1 MKTTVQHNIAFIGGG
16 NMARALI
23 GGLVSQGT
31 QAGAIRVGEP
41 YEATRAALGRDF
53 GIHATADNRE
63 AIGGSDLVVV
73 AVKPQEAGRVLAPLK
88 DLLQSSHPVV
98 LSVAAGITVA
108 SLQEWVGAGVPV
120 VRSMPNRAALVGAG
134 ITGLYAAPDV
144 TPAQR
149 QLAEATMRASGEVAW
164 LARED
169 DIDAVIAVSGSG
181 PAYFF
186 LLAELMMH
194 HGEALGLAPATAR
207 KLAVQTLY
215 GAGAL
220 AHASEDGDLARMRAE
235 VTSKGGTTA
244 AAIAVFEARGLP
256 RTVAA
261 AMDAAV
267 QRSREIAAEFGKTQI

>member
-1 MKTTVQHNIAFIGGG
+1 MQHKIAFIGGG

-23 GGLVSQGT
+23 SGLISHGT
-31 QAGAIRVGEP
+31 QAQALQVGEP
-41 YEATRAALGRDF
+41 QQQTREDLSRDF
-53 GIHATADNRE
+53 GVLATGDNGV
-63 AIGGSDLVVV
+63 AIAGADLVVM
-73 AVKPQEAGRVLAPLK
+73 AVKPQEAGRVLTPLR
-88 DLLQSSHPVV
+88 QQFQASRPVV

-108 SLQEWVGAGVPV
+108 SLQQWLGAGVPV
-120 VRSMPNRAALVGAG
+120 VRAMPNRPALVGAG
-134 ITGLYAAPDV
+134 VSGLFAAPDV

-149 QLAEATMRASGEVAW
+149 GLAEDTMRASGGVVW
-164 LARED
+164 LDRED

-186 LLAELMMH
+186 LLAELMMR

-207 KLAVQTLY
+207 MLAVETLY

-235 VTSKGGTTA
+235 VTSRGGTTA
-244 AAIAVFEARGLP
+244 AAIAVFESAGLS
-256 RTVAA
+256 RTVAT

-267 QRSREIAAEFGKTQI
+267 RRSREIAIEFGRS

>member
-1 MKTTVQHNIAFIGGG
+1 MPHNIAFIGGG

-23 GGLVSQGT
+23 GGLIGHGT
-31 QAGAIRVGEP
+31 AAAAIKVGEP
-41 YEATRAALGRDF
+41 FAATRESLSRDF
-53 GIHATADNRE
+53 GIEASADNSA
-63 AIGGSDLVVV
+63 AIAGADLVVI
-73 AVKPQEAGRVLAPLK
+73 AVKPQEAGRVLAPLQP
-88 DLLQSSHPVV
+88 LFQASRPVV

-108 SLQEWVGAGVPV
+108 SLQDWVGPGVAV
-120 VRSMPNRAALVGAG
+120 IRAMPNRPALVGAG
-134 ITGLYAAPDV
+134 VSGLYAAPEV
-144 TPAQR
+144 TAAQR
-149 QLAEATMRASGEVAW
+149 QLAEAAMRASGGVVW
-164 LARED
+164 LAREA

-194 HGEALGLAPATAR
+194 QGEALGLEPATAR
-207 KLAVQTLY
+207 MLAVQTLY

-220 AHASEDGDLARMRAE
+220 AHASKDGDLARMRAE

-244 AAIAVFEARGLP
+244 AAIAVFEAQGLP

-267 QRSREIAAEFGKTQI
+267 QRSREIAAEFGKTQG